1 MIEDSEKTSLG
12 KEMVVVSAQLKQDSK
27 KKGPQRL
34 HRRRTTH
41 ILLFRVGSLAV
52 SKALT
57 DSEITFP
64 YMAPGSSYERLWTRG
79 IVGYPR
85 HYDMKTLFL
94 CTAYLLPRKV
104 ILTENKWL
112 KWPGLTL
119 ELMMGYLVLLHLID
133 LEERGTKGIV
143 FLLPLHGMGNVE

>member
-1 MIEDSEKTSLG
+1 MIEDSEKTSFG

-57 DSEITFP
+57 DSEIAFP
-64 YMAPGSSYERLWTRG
+64 YMALGVLMK
-79 IVGYPR
+79 GY
-85 HYDMKTLFL
+85 
-94 CTAYLLPRKV
+94 
-104 ILTENKWL
+104 
-112 KWPGLTL
+112 G
-119 ELMMGYLVLLHLID
+119 
-133 LEERGTKGIV
+133 
-143 FLLPLHGMGNVE
+143 HGA